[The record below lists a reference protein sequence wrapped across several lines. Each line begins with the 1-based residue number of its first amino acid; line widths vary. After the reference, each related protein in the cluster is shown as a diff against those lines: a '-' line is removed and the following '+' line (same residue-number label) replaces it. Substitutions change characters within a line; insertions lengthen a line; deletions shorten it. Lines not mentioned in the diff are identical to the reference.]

1 MSFKVFNYQLIIF
14 LTIFF
19 AWRGSI
25 LAGSLTTFFWVIYTL
40 LFVDYRW
47 GELIFIQSFTILIST
62 ALGFLSRYNDN
73 PIGRFVNNHLFKPNK
88 SNNIITE
95 LNLDHLEKNEYEV
108 IEKPEAHRKELIETI
123 KRSKHTI
130 VIWSGWAT
138 TYSIDRELIDLFKNA
153 LERGVNI
160 YAGFGYNTS
169 RNYAP
174 RQSDKKGIEELNKL
188 KLFGKEKRSRGYF
201 LIGKKDNHKKIL
213 ICDDEY
219 AIVGSFNWLSNS
231 SNNRNDEE
239 SIKVLNKVYVAEAL
253 ARNKSDIIKLQ

>member
-1 MSFKVFNYQLIIF
+1 MSFMVFNYQLLIF

-19 AWRGSI
+19 AWRRSI
-25 LAGSLTTFFWVIYTL
+25 LLGFLTTFFWVIYTYY
-40 LFVDYRW
+40 FVDYRW
-47 GELIFIQSFTILIST
+47 GTLVFIQAFTILIST
-62 ALGFLSRYNDN
+62 PLGFLSRTNDN
-73 PIGRFVNNHLFKPNK
+73 PVGIFVNNRLLKSNK
-88 SNNIITE
+88 SINKISE
-95 LNLDHLEKNEYEV
+95 FNLDHLEKTEYEV
-108 IEKPEAHRKELIETI
+108 IEKPEVHRKELIETI
-123 KRSKHTI
+123 KKSKHTI

-138 TYSIDRELIDLFKNA
+138 TYSIDRELVDLFKDA

-169 RNYAP
+169 RNYTP
-174 RQSDKKGIEELNKL
+174 RQSDTRGIEELNKL

-219 AIVGSFNWLSNS
+219 VIVGSFNWLSNS

-239 SIKVLNKVYVAEAL
+239 SIKIFNKTYVSEAL